1 MWTVIGVS
9 VHGSRFGRS
18 SLSVAGKT
26 SMVSTVSLV
35 RSCGCCIFTSFSIDL
50 TTSVLPPCF
59 DA

>member
-1 MWTVIGVS
+1 
-9 VHGSRFGRS
+9 
-18 SLSVAGKT
+18 
-26 SMVSTVSLV
+26 MVSTVSLV